1 MENHKR
7 FLRER
12 YPDMV
17 ILGECENANAVHR
30 WCCFKEESVCDFYRN
45 HFNLDE
51 EGRELFET
59 AFDIE
64 VQESLR

>member
-30 WCCFKEESVCDFYRN
+30 WCCFNEESVCDFYRN

-64 VQESLR
+64 VRESLR

>member
-1 MENHKR
+1 MENHKW

-17 ILGECENANAVHR
+17 ILGDCKNANAVHR
-30 WCCFKEESVCDFYRN
+30 WCCFKEDYVCDFYRN
-45 HFNLDE
+45 HFNLDK

-64 VQESLR
+64 VRESLR